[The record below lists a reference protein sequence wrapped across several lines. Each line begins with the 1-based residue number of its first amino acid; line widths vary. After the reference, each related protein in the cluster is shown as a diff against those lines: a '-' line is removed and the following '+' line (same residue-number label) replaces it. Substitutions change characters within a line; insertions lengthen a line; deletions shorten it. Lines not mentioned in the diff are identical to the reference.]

1 MTLDIGLYA
10 IVDPQIAR
18 GRSLADLAAT
28 AARAGATLI
37 QYRSK
42 DAPTRVMIDEATAIR
57 AALAATGVPLLINDR
72 VDVALAAEAQG
83 VHLGR
88 DDMSVAT
95 ARKLLGPRAIIGAT
109 IKDEADVRAL
119 TGAPLDYGCIG
130 GVFATA
136 HKNNT
141 DRPLG
146 LAGYAALRDYARR
159 HLGSCPIG
167 AIAGID
173 MAQVPDLFATGADGV
188 AVIGA
193 VFASDDVTANTRTL
207 RQAVDAARAHR
218 GAAT

>member
-57 AALAATGVPLLINDR
+57 AALAATGVPLVINDR
-72 VDVALAAEAQG
+72 VDVALAAGAQG

-136 HKNNT
+136 HKNNA

-146 LAGYAALRDYARR
+146 LAGYAALRAYARR
-159 HLGSCPIG
+159 QLGACPVG

-173 MAQVPDLFATGADGV
+173 IAQVPALFAAGADGV
-188 AVIGA
+188 AMIGA
-193 VFASDDVTANTRTL
+193 VFASDDVTLRTRAL
-207 RQAVDAARAHR
+207 RQAIDTARAHR
-218 GAAT
+218 GTAT